1 MLFKSMIDFE
11 KIKNTH
17 WLAGVIVSVA
27 LFLWRL
33 FSRKLSKSEKE
44 LLKKIKNQ
52 PHKKLVFIKFDNT
65 EPFSKDIDI
74 QSNNSDL
81 VSLVKK
87 GYLQKYET
95 SKSISFVVVRV
106 HQP

>member
-1 MLFKSMIDFE
+1 MIDFE

-52 PHKKLVFIKFDNT
+52 PHKKIVFIKFDNT
-65 EPFSKDIDI
+65 EPFSKDVDI
-74 QSNNSDL
+74 QSSNSDL
-81 VSLVKK
+81 ASLVKK
-87 GYLQKYET
+87 GYLQKNET
-95 SKSISFVVVRV
+95 SKSISFVVG
-106 HQP
+106 